1 MISRRAFITGFL
13 SVIGTTSTVG
23 VGSLLASCSGESTST
38 SSELTAAT
46 GESTS
51 TTSGSTAAL
60 GDLQLVQRF
69 PQVLVPGNVRLPI
82 SLANQAGLLTTD
94 SGVELPNTLSAQLVN
109 ADTQEVV
116 AQLMSADRH
125 DTDLSI
131 PYWPFR
137 VDIDKPGIYTLIVD
151 GGPPEGAAVQV
162 LNATEVLIPLVGS
175 QLPGFDTPTFDNH
188 RGVEPV
194 CTRTPKPCE
203 FHNIT
208 LNEALA
214 LNKPIAYLVGTPS
227 HCGTG
232 TCSPALEALITV
244 KKSIGDAMTFLH
256 TEIYTDDKA
265 TTVAAAVVALKM
277 EYEPAIYIT
286 DASGKIIE
294 RLDAVFDAKEI
305 SAAIATLGL

>member
-1 MISRRAFITGFL
+1 MISRRTFISTSLG
-13 SVIGTTSTVG
+13 VIGATSTVG
-23 VGSLLASCSGESTST
+23 LSSLLAGCSG
-38 SSELTAAT
+38 
-46 GESTS
+46 
-51 TTSGSTAAL
+51 GSTATTTDSVL
-60 GDLQLVQRF
+60 GLTDLQLVQRF
-69 PQVLVPGNVRLPI
+69 PQVLVPGTVRLPF
-82 SLANQAGLLTTD
+82 SLANQAGLLTTE
-94 SGVELPNTLSAQLVN
+94 SGVDLPSTLTAKLIN

-116 AQLMSADRH
+116 AESLSADRH
-125 DTDLSI
+125 DTGLTI

-151 GGPPEGAAVQV
+151 GGPTEGAAVQV
-162 LNATEVLIPLVGS
+162 LAATEVLIPLIGS

-194 CTRTPKPCE
+194 CTRTPEPCE

-214 LNKPIAYLVGTPS
+214 LQKPIAYLVGTPA
-227 HCGTG
+227 HCQTG
-232 TCSPALEALITV
+232 TCAPALESLINV

-256 TEIYTDDKA
+256 AEIYTDDKA
-265 TTVAAAVVALKM
+265 TTVAPAVVALKM

-294 RLDAVFDAKEI
+294 RFDAIFDAAEI
-305 SAAIATLGL
+305 NTAIATLNL

>member
-1 MISRRAFITGFL
+1 MISRRTFITGSLGVVGATSAVGL
-13 SVIGTTSTVG
+13 S
-23 VGSLLASCSGESTST
+23 SLLAGCSGDST
-38 SSELTAAT
+38 A
-46 GESTS
+46 
-51 TTSGSTAAL
+51 TTSESVAAL

-82 SLANQAGLLTTD
+82 SLANTQGLLTTE
-94 SGVELPNTLSAQLVN
+94 SGVDLPSTLTAKLIN

-116 AQLMSADRH
+116 AESLSADRH
-125 DTDLSI
+125 DTGLTI

-151 GGPPEGAAVQV
+151 GGPEEGAAIQV

-175 QLPGFDTPTFDNH
+175 QLPGFDTPTFDDH

-194 CTRTPKPCE
+194 CTRTPEPCL

-214 LNKPIAYLVGTPS
+214 LKKPIAYLVGTPA
-227 HCGTG
+227 HCSTG

-244 KKSIGDAMTFLH
+244 KNSIGDAMTFLH

-265 TTVAAAVVALKM
+265 TTVAPSVIALKM

-286 DASGKIIE
+286 DASGIIIE
-294 RLDAVFDAKEI
+294 RFDAVFDAIEI
-305 SAAIATLGL
+305 NAAVTTLGL

>member
-1 MISRRAFITGFL
+1 MISRRTFITGSL
-13 SVIGTTSTVG
+13 GVVGATSTVG
-23 VGSLLASCSGESTST
+23 LSTLLAGCSGNST
-38 SSELTAAT
+38 A
-46 GESTS
+46 
-51 TTSGSTAAL
+51 TTSESVTAL

-82 SLANQAGLLTTD
+82 SLANTQGLLTTE
-94 SGVELPNTLSAQLVN
+94 SGVDLPSTLTAKLIN

-116 AQLMSADRH
+116 AESLSADRH
-125 DTDLSI
+125 DTGLTI

-151 GGPPEGAAVQV
+151 GGPEEGAAIQV

-175 QLPGFDTPTFDNH
+175 QLPGFDTPTFDDH

-194 CTRTPKPCE
+194 CTRTPEPCL

-214 LNKPIAYLVGTPS
+214 LKKPIAYLVGTPA
-227 HCGTG
+227 HCSTG

-244 KKSIGDAMTFLH
+244 KNSIGDAMTFLH

-265 TTVAAAVVALKM
+265 TTVAPSVIALKM

-286 DASGKIIE
+286 DASGIIIE
-294 RLDAVFDAKEI
+294 RFDAVFDAIEI
-305 SAAIATLGL
+305 NAAITTLDL

>member
-1 MISRRAFITGFL
+1 MISRRTFITGSL
-13 SVIGTTSTVG
+13 GVIGATSTVG
-23 VGSLLASCSGESTST
+23 VGSLLAGCSGEST
-38 SSELTAAT
+38 A
-46 GESTS
+46 
-51 TTSGSTAAL
+51 TTSESVAAL

-94 SGVELPNTLSAQLVN
+94 SGFELPNTLSAQLIN

-116 AQLMSADRH
+116 AESLLADRH
-125 DTDLSI
+125 DTGLTI

-151 GGPPEGAAVQV
+151 GGPAEGAAIQV

-175 QLPGFDTPTFDNH
+175 LLPGFDTPTVDDH

-194 CTRTPKPCE
+194 CTRTPEPCL

-214 LNKPIAYLVGTPS
+214 LKKPIAYLVGTPA
-227 HCGTG
+227 HCSTG
-232 TCSPALEALITV
+232 TCAPALEALINV
-244 KKSIGDAMTFLH
+244 RKSIGDAMTFLH
-256 TEIYTDDKA
+256 AEIYTDDKA
-265 TTVAAAVVALKM
+265 TTVAPAVVALKM

-294 RLDAVFDAKEI
+294 RFDAVFDADEI
-305 SAAIATLGL
+305 SSAIAALNL

>member
-1 MISRRAFITGFL
+1 MISRRTFISGSL
-13 SVIGTTSTVG
+13 GVIGATSTVG
-23 VGSLLASCSGESTST
+23 VSSLLAGCSGDSTPANSI
-38 SSELTAAT
+38 
-46 GESTS
+46 G
-51 TTSGSTAAL
+51 AL
-60 GDLQLVQRF
+60 GDIQIVQRF

-82 SLANQAGLLTTD
+82 SLANTQGLLTTE
-94 SGVELPNTLSAQLVN
+94 SGVDLPATLTAKLIN

-116 AQLMSADRH
+116 AESLSADRH
-125 DTDLSI
+125 DTGLTI

-151 GGPPEGAAVQV
+151 GGPAEGAAIQV

-175 QLPGFDTPTFDNH
+175 QLPGFDTPTIDDH

-194 CTRTPKPCE
+194 CTRAPEQCE

-214 LNKPIAYLVGTPS
+214 LKKPIAYLVGTPA
-227 HCGTG
+227 HCSTG
-232 TCSPALEALITV
+232 TCAPALEALITV
-244 KKSIGDAMTFLH
+244 RKSIGDAMTFLH
-256 TEIYTDDKA
+256 AEIYTDDKA
-265 TTVAAAVVALKM
+265 TTVAPAVIALKM

-294 RLDAVFDAKEI
+294 RFDAVFDADEI
-305 SAAIATLGL
+305 NAAIAALNL

>member
-1 MISRRAFITGFL
+1 MISRRTFITGSL
-13 SVIGTTSTVG
+13 GVIGATSTVG
-23 VGSLLASCSGESTST
+23 VGSLLASCSGEST
-38 SSELTAAT
+38 A
-46 GESTS
+46 
-51 TTSGSTAAL
+51 TTSESVAAL

-94 SGVELPNTLSAQLVN
+94 SGLDLPTTLTAKLIN

-116 AQLMSADRH
+116 AESLSADRH
-125 DTDLSI
+125 DTGLTI

-151 GGPPEGAAVQV
+151 GGPAEGAAIQV
-162 LNATEVLIPLVGS
+162 LNAAAVLIPLVGS
-175 QLPGFDTPTFDNH
+175 QLPGFDTPTVDDH

-194 CTRTPKPCE
+194 CTRTPEPCL

-214 LNKPIAYLVGTPS
+214 LKKPIAYLVGTPA
-227 HCGTG
+227 HCSTG
-232 TCSPALEALITV
+232 TCAPALEALITV
-244 KKSIGDAMTFLH
+244 RKSIGDAMTFLH
-256 TEIYTDDKA
+256 AEIYTDDKA
-265 TTVAAAVVALKM
+265 TTVAPAVVALKM

-286 DASGKIIE
+286 DASGKILE
-294 RLDAVFDAKEI
+294 RFDAVFDAEEI
-305 SAAIATLGL
+305 SSAIAALNL

>member
-1 MISRRAFITGFL
+1 MISRRTFITGSL
-13 SVIGTTSTVG
+13 GVIGATSTVG
-23 VGSLLASCSGESTST
+23 VGSLLAGCSGEST
-38 SSELTAAT
+38 A
-46 GESTS
+46 
-51 TTSGSTAAL
+51 TTSESVAAL

-94 SGVELPNTLSAQLVN
+94 SGFELPNTLSAQLIN

-116 AQLMSADRH
+116 AESLLADRH
-125 DTDLSI
+125 DTGLTI

-151 GGPPEGAAVQV
+151 GGPAEGAAIQV
-162 LNATEVLIPLVGS
+162 LNAAAVLIPLVGS
-175 QLPGFDTPTFDNH
+175 QLPGFDTPTVDDH

-194 CTRTPKPCE
+194 CTRTPEPCL

-214 LNKPIAYLVGTPS
+214 LKKPIAYLVGTPA
-227 HCGTG
+227 HCSTG
-232 TCSPALEALITV
+232 TCAPALEALITV
-244 KKSIGDAMTFLH
+244 RKSIGDAMTFLH
-256 TEIYTDDKA
+256 AEIYTDDKA
-265 TTVAAAVVALKM
+265 TTVAPAVVALKM

-294 RLDAVFDAKEI
+294 RFDAVFDADEI
-305 SAAIATLGL
+305 SSAIAALNL

>member
-1 MISRRAFITGFL
+1 MISRRTFISGSL
-13 SVIGTTSTVG
+13 GVIGATSTVG
-23 VGSLLASCSGESTST
+23 VSSLLAGCSGDST
-38 SSELTAAT
+38 A
-46 GESTS
+46 
-51 TTSGSTAAL
+51 TTSESVAAL

-82 SLANQAGLLTTD
+82 SLANTQGLLTTE
-94 SGVELPNTLSAQLVN
+94 SGVDLPATLTAKLIN

-116 AQLMSADRH
+116 AESLSADRH
-125 DTDLSI
+125 DTGLTI

-151 GGPPEGAAVQV
+151 GGPAEGAAIQV

-175 QLPGFDTPTFDNH
+175 QLPGFDTPTVDDH

-194 CTRTPKPCE
+194 CTRTPEPCE

-214 LNKPIAYLVGTPS
+214 LKKPIAYLVGTPA
-227 HCGTG
+227 HCSTG
-232 TCSPALEALITV
+232 TCAPALEALITV
-244 KKSIGDAMTFLH
+244 RKSIGDAMTFLH
-256 TEIYTDDKA
+256 AEIYTDDKA
-265 TTVAAAVVALKM
+265 TTVAPAVVALKM

-294 RLDAVFDAKEI
+294 RFDAVFDADEI
-305 SAAIATLGL
+305 NAAIAALNL

>member
-1 MISRRAFITGFL
+1 MISRRTFITGSL
-13 SVIGTTSTVG
+13 GVIGATSTVG
-23 VGSLLASCSGESTST
+23 VGSLLAGCSGEST
-38 SSELTAAT
+38 A
-46 GESTS
+46 
-51 TTSGSTAAL
+51 TTSESVAAL

-94 SGVELPNTLSAQLVN
+94 SGFELPNTLLAQLIN

-116 AQLMSADRH
+116 AESLSADRH
-125 DTDLSI
+125 DTGLTI

-137 VDIDKPGIYTLIVD
+137 VNIDKPGIYTLIVD
-151 GGPPEGAAVQV
+151 GGPAEGAAIQV

-175 QLPGFDTPTFDNH
+175 QLPGFDTPTVDDH

-194 CTRTPKPCE
+194 CTRTPEPCL

-214 LNKPIAYLVGTPS
+214 LKKPIAYLVGTPA
-227 HCGTG
+227 HCSTG
-232 TCSPALEALITV
+232 TCAPALEALINV
-244 KKSIGDAMTFLH
+244 RKSIGDAMTFLH
-256 TEIYTDDKA
+256 AEIYTDDKA
-265 TTVAAAVVALKM
+265 TTVAPAVVALKM

-294 RLDAVFDAKEI
+294 RFDAVFDADEI
-305 SAAIATLGL
+305 SSAIAALNL

>member
-1 MISRRAFITGFL
+1 MISRRTFITGSL
-13 SVIGTTSTVG
+13 GVIGATSTVG
-23 VGSLLASCSGESTST
+23 VSSLLAGCSGEST
-38 SSELTAAT
+38 A
-46 GESTS
+46 
-51 TTSGSTAAL
+51 TTSESGAAL
-60 GDLQLVQRF
+60 GDFQLVQRF

-82 SLANQAGLLTTD
+82 SLANQAGLLTTE
-94 SGVELPNTLSAQLVN
+94 SGVDLPATLTAQLIN

-116 AQLMSADRH
+116 AESLSADRH
-125 DTDLSI
+125 DTGLTI

-151 GGPPEGAAVQV
+151 GGPAEGAAIQV

-175 QLPGFDTPTFDNH
+175 QLPGFDTPTVDDH

-194 CTRTPKPCE
+194 CTRTPEPCE

-214 LNKPIAYLVGTPS
+214 LKKPIAYLVGTPA
-227 HCGTG
+227 HCSTG
-232 TCSPALEALITV
+232 TCAPALEALITV
-244 KKSIGDAMTFLH
+244 RKSIGDAMTFLH
-256 TEIYTDDKA
+256 AEIYTDDKA
-265 TTVAAAVVALKM
+265 TTVAPAVVALKM

-294 RLDAVFDAKEI
+294 RFDAVFDADEI
-305 SAAIATLGL
+305 SSAIAALNL

>member
-1 MISRRAFITGFL
+1 MISRRTFITGSL
-13 SVIGTTSTVG
+13 GVIGATSTVG
-23 VGSLLASCSGESTST
+23 VGSLLAGCSGEST
-38 SSELTAAT
+38 A
-46 GESTS
+46 
-51 TTSGSTAAL
+51 TTSESVAAL

-94 SGVELPNTLSAQLVN
+94 SGFELPNTLLAQLIN

-116 AQLMSADRH
+116 AESLSADRH
-125 DTDLSI
+125 DTGLTI

-151 GGPPEGAAVQV
+151 GGPAEGAAIQV

-175 QLPGFDTPTFDNH
+175 LLPGFDTPTVDDH

-194 CTRTPKPCE
+194 CTRTPEPCL

-214 LNKPIAYLVGTPS
+214 LKKPIAYLVGTPA
-227 HCGTG
+227 HCSTG

-244 KKSIGDAMTFLH
+244 RKSIGDAMTFLH

-265 TTVAAAVVALKM
+265 TTVAPAVVALKM

-286 DASGKIIE
+286 DASGIIIE
-294 RLDAVFDAKEI
+294 RFDAVFDAKEI
-305 SAAIATLGL
+305 SDAIAKLGL

>member
-1 MISRRAFITGFL
+1 MISRRTFITGSL
-13 SVIGTTSTVG
+13 GVVGATSTVG
-23 VGSLLASCSGESTST
+23 LSSLLAGCSGD
-38 SSELTAAT
+38 
-46 GESTS
+46 S
-51 TTSGSTAAL
+51 TTTSESVTAL

-82 SLANQAGLLTTD
+82 SLAKTQGLLTTE
-94 SGVELPNTLSAQLVN
+94 SGVDLPSTLTAKLIN

-116 AQLMSADRH
+116 AESLSADRH
-125 DTDLSI
+125 DTGLTI

-151 GGPPEGAAVQV
+151 GGPEEGAAIQV

-175 QLPGFDTPTFDNH
+175 QLPGFDTPTFDDH

-194 CTRTPKPCE
+194 CTRTPEPCL

-214 LNKPIAYLVGTPS
+214 LKKPIAYLVGTPA
-227 HCGTG
+227 HCSTG

-244 KKSIGDAMTFLH
+244 KNSIGDAMTFLH

-265 TTVAAAVVALKM
+265 TTVAPSVIALKM

-294 RLDAVFDAKEI
+294 RFDAVFDAIEI
-305 SAAIATLGL
+305 NAAITTLGL

>member
-1 MISRRAFITGFL
+1 MISRRTFITGSL
-13 SVIGTTSTVG
+13 GVIGATSTVG
-23 VGSLLASCSGESTST
+23 VGSLLAGCSGESTAT
-38 SSELTAAT
+38 KSE
-46 GESTS
+46 SV
-51 TTSGSTAAL
+51 AAL

-82 SLANQAGLLTTD
+82 SLANQAGLLTTE
-94 SGVELPNTLSAQLVN
+94 SGLDLPATLTAKLIN
-109 ADTQEVV
+109 ADTQEIV
-116 AQLMSADRH
+116 AESLSADRH
-125 DTDLSI
+125 DTGLTI

-151 GGPPEGAAVQV
+151 GGPAEGAAIQV

-175 QLPGFDTPTFDNH
+175 LLPGFDTPTVDDH

-194 CTRTPKPCE
+194 CTRTPEPCL

-214 LNKPIAYLVGTPS
+214 LKKPIAYLVGTPA
-227 HCGTG
+227 HCSTG

-244 KKSIGDAMTFLH
+244 RKSIGDAMTFLH

-265 TTVAAAVVALKM
+265 TTVAPAVVALKM

-286 DASGKIIE
+286 DASGIIIE
-294 RLDAVFDAKEI
+294 RFDAVFDAKEI
-305 SAAIATLGL
+305 SDAIAKLGL

>member
-1 MISRRAFITGFL
+1 MISRRTFISGSL
-13 SVIGTTSTVG
+13 GVIGATSTVG
-23 VGSLLASCSGESTST
+23 VSSLLAGCSGDSTPANSI
-38 SSELTAAT
+38 
-46 GESTS
+46 G
-51 TTSGSTAAL
+51 AL
-60 GDLQLVQRF
+60 GDIQIVQRF

-82 SLANQAGLLTTD
+82 SLANTQGLLTTE
-94 SGVELPNTLSAQLVN
+94 SGVDLPATLTAKLVN

-116 AQLMSADRH
+116 AESLSADRH
-125 DTDLSI
+125 DTGLTI

-151 GGPPEGAAVQV
+151 GGPAEGAAIQV

-175 QLPGFDTPTFDNH
+175 QLPGFDTPTIDDH

-194 CTRTPKPCE
+194 CTRAPEQCE

-214 LNKPIAYLVGTPS
+214 LKKPIAYLVGTPA
-227 HCGTG
+227 HCSTG
-232 TCSPALEALITV
+232 TCAPALEALITV
-244 KKSIGDAMTFLH
+244 RKSIGDAMTFLH
-256 TEIYTDDKA
+256 AEIYTDDKA
-265 TTVAAAVVALKM
+265 TTVAPAVIALKM

-294 RLDAVFDAKEI
+294 RFDAVFDADEI
-305 SAAIATLGL
+305 SSAIAALNL

>member
-1 MISRRAFITGFL
+1 MISRRTFITGSL

-23 VGSLLASCSGESTST
+23 VGSLLAGCSGEST
-38 SSELTAAT
+38 A
-46 GESTS
+46 

-116 AQLMSADRH
+116 AESMSADRH

-294 RLDAVFDAKEI
+294 RLDAVFDYKEI

>member
-1 MISRRAFITGFL
+1 MISRRTFITGSL
-13 SVIGTTSTVG
+13 GVIGATSTVSI
-23 VGSLLASCSGESTST
+23 GSLLAGCSGDSTPANSI
-38 SSELTAAT
+38 
-46 GESTS
+46 G
-51 TTSGSTAAL
+51 AL
-60 GDLQLVQRF
+60 GDIQIVQRF

-94 SGVELPNTLSAQLVN
+94 SGFELPNTLSAQLIN

-116 AQLMSADRH
+116 AESLSADRH
-125 DTDLSI
+125 DTGLTI

-151 GGPPEGAAVQV
+151 GGPAEGAAIQV

-175 QLPGFDTPTFDNH
+175 QLPGFDTPTIDDH

-194 CTRTPKPCE
+194 CTRAPEQCE

-214 LNKPIAYLVGTPS
+214 LKKPIAYLVGTPA
-227 HCGTG
+227 HCSTG
-232 TCSPALEALITV
+232 TCAPALEALITV
-244 KKSIGDAMTFLH
+244 RKSIGDAMTFLH
-256 TEIYTDDKA
+256 AEIYTDDKA
-265 TTVAAAVVALKM
+265 TTVAPAVIALKM

-294 RLDAVFDAKEI
+294 RFDAVFDADEV
-305 SAAIATLGL
+305 SSAIAALNL

>member
-1 MISRRAFITGFL
+1 MISRRTFITGSL
-13 SVIGTTSTVG
+13 GVLGASSTVG
-23 VGSLLASCSGESTST
+23 LGALLTGCSGEST
-38 SSELTAAT
+38 A
-46 GESTS
+46 
-51 TTSGSTAAL
+51 TTSESVAAL

-82 SLANQAGLLTTD
+82 SLANQAGLLTTE
-94 SGVELPNTLSAQLVN
+94 SGVDLPATLTAKLIN

-116 AQLMSADRH
+116 AESLSADRH
-125 DTDLSI
+125 DTGLTI

-151 GGPPEGAAVQV
+151 GGPAEGAAIQV

-175 QLPGFDTPTFDNH
+175 QLPGFDTPTIDDH

-194 CTRTPKPCE
+194 CTRAPEQCE

-214 LNKPIAYLVGTPS
+214 LKKPIAYLVGTPA
-227 HCGTG
+227 HCSTG
-232 TCSPALEALITV
+232 TCAPALEALITV
-244 KKSIGDAMTFLH
+244 RKSIGDAMTFLH
-256 TEIYTDDKA
+256 AEIYTDDKA
-265 TTVAAAVVALKM
+265 TTVAPAVIALKM

-294 RLDAVFDAKEI
+294 RFDAVFDADEI
-305 SAAIATLGL
+305 SSAIAALNL